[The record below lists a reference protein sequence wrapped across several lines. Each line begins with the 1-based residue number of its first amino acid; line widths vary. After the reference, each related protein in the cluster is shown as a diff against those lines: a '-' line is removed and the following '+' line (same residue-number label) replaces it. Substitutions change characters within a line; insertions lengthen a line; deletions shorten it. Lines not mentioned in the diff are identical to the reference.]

1 MLSKGDKIY
10 VAGHRGLVGSAL
22 LVRLINEGF
31 NTLVVRAR
39 SELDLGE
46 AGAVDEFFRAEQP
59 AVVVFAAA
67 KVGGIKANMDYP
79 VEFLLDNLQIQNNVF
94 QAAQKHGTRKLL
106 FLASSCI
113 YPRLAPQ
120 PIPESALLTG
130 PLEPTNEAYA
140 IAKIA
145 GIKLARA
152 YSREY
157 NLNFVSALPC
167 NLYGPNDT
175 FDLETSHVLSA
186 MLRRAHE
193 AKLSGAGE
201 LVLWGSGTP
210 RREFLHVEDA
220 ASAIIFLLR
229 NYDSPDIV
237 NVGSGV
243 DLTIREL
250 AEMIC
255 EVVGF
260 EGEIRWDKSK
270 PDGIPRK
277 LLDVTKLTQ
286 LGWHATIPLRQG
298 IEQTYRWYLDNLAG

>member
-1 MLSKGDKIY
+1 
-10 VAGHRGLVGSAL
+10 
-22 LVRLINEGF
+22 
-31 NTLVVRAR
+31 
-39 SELDLGE
+39 
-46 AGAVDEFFRAEQP
+46 
-59 AVVVFAAA
+59 
-67 KVGGIKANMDYP
+67 
-79 VEFLLDNLQIQNNVF
+79 
-94 QAAQKHGTRKLL
+94 
-106 FLASSCI
+106 
-113 YPRLAPQ
+113 
-120 PIPESALLTG
+120 
-130 PLEPTNEAYA
+130 
-140 IAKIA
+140 
-145 GIKLARA
+145 
-152 YSREY
+152 
-157 NLNFVSALPC
+157 
-167 NLYGPNDT
+167 
-175 FDLETSHVLSA
+175 

-193 AKLSGAGE
+193 AKLCGAGE

-210 RREFLHVEDA
+210 SREFLHVEDA

-286 LGWHATIPLRQG
+286 LGWHATISLRQG